1 MGGVTCAPRVMS
13 SSGIA
18 GAFSS
23 HSAAR
28 TDTHAQLPT
37 VRLAAIGVRRTSDRI
52 QIELGL
58 RDAVEV
64 GQVRVRHLDQ
74 VEPRQPLMPKTF
86 LVSETGG
93 ADTERRSV

>member
-1 MGGVTCAPRVMS
+1 MGGLTCAPRVMS

-18 GAFSS
+18 GAFSN

-28 TDTHAQLPT
+28 TDTHAQQPT
-37 VRLAAIGVRRTSDRI
+37 IRSAAIGVRRTSDRI

-74 VEPRQPLMPKTF
+74 VELRQPLIPRLI